1 MPFRYIDICLKT
13 MEMIWICAWTYLC
26 IFCYAYGI
34 VFLIQ
39 GIKISKF
46 GAYRIKV
53 SDFSQLHLCIT
64 LPVAQ
69 FLVWGGLLRPV
80 VCEPLRA
87 SLMWVSLSDYQMS
100 LFIAIL
106 VHICKKTL
114 LCVWLPVWSSFCLV
128 FSRIPVLFSVTF
140 RFR

>member
-1 MPFRYIDICLKT
+1 
-13 MEMIWICAWTYLC
+13 MEMIWIYAWISDLNVVFCCAYS
-26 IFCYAYGI
+26 I
-34 VFLIQ
+34 VFIIQ
-39 GIKISKF
+39 EIKISKF
-46 GAYRIKV
+46 GAYWIKA
-53 SDFSQLHLCIT
+53 SDFSQLHYIAHC
-64 LPVAQ
+64 PV
-69 FLVWGGLLRPV
+69 FGLGRVTERPV
-80 VCEPLRA
+80 DCEPLRA

-114 LCVWLPVWSSFCLV
+114 LCVTLPVQPSFCLV